1 MTERAV
7 RSHTLAQA
15 ILRGLAAALLAVA
28 AAWPQVAE
36 IPYMTGRITD
46 NAEILSSEAR
56 ARITELLKAHE
67 EANTDQVAVLTL
79 PSLEGIRLEEFAAR
93 VFQEWKLG
101 DKGKDNGVLLLVSP
115 GDRRIR
121 IEVGSGLSGKLADAS
136 AVRIIR
142 DVMTPR
148 FQEGDY
154 NQGME
159 AGLRAIINQL
169 EGNERTDA
177 APPEREDAGSVSS
190 MEDPDLPIHE
200 RILIGAFIFSIIG
213 IFTIFGVVTPGAGW
227 FLYVFLIPFWAMFP
241 IIVVGTRGAF
251 ILLIIYLVGFP
262 VAKLSLSHASW
273 LRGVMADFQ
282 SKGGAQIGGFA
293 IKRGARPGSSWSSR

>member
-1 MTERAV
+1 MTEEV
-7 RSHTLAQA
+7 IRSRPRAQA
-15 ILRGLAAALLAVA
+15 ILCSLAAALIAMA

-56 ARITELLKAHE
+56 ARIHELLKAHE
-67 EANTDQVAVLTL
+67 EADTDQVAVLTV
-79 PSLEGIRLEEFAAR
+79 PSLEGVRLEEFAAR
-93 VFQEWKLG
+93 VFQAWKLG
-101 DKGKDNGVLLLVSP
+101 EKGKNNGVLLLVSP

-121 IEVGSGLSGKLADAS
+121 IEVGSGLAGKLADAS
-136 AVRIIR
+136 AARIIR

-154 NQGME
+154 NQGVE
-159 AGLRAIINQL
+159 AGLRAIISQL
-169 EGNERTDA
+169 EENERTA
-177 APPEREDAGSVSS
+177 TAPPRREEAGSESS
-190 MEDPDLPIHE
+190 LEAPDLPIHE
-200 RILIGAFIFSIIG
+200 RILIGAFIFSLIG

-251 ILLIIYLVGFP
+251 VLLIIYLVGFP

-273 LRGVMADFQ
+273 FRNVKADFQ
-282 SKGGAQIGGFA
+282 SKGVAQIGGFA
-293 IKRGARPGSSWSSR
+293 IRSGARSGSSWSSR

>member
-7 RSHTLAQA
+7 RVGARVQA
-15 ILRGLAAALLAVA
+15 ILCGLAATLIAIA

-67 EANTDQVAVLTL
+67 EADTDQVAVLTL
-79 PSLEGIRLEEFAAR
+79 PSLEGVRLEEFATR

-101 DKGKDNGVLLLVSP
+101 EKGKDNGVLLLVSP

-121 IEVGSGLSGKLADAS
+121 IEVGSGLAGKLADAS
-136 AVRIIR
+136 AARIIR
-142 DVMTPR
+142 DVITPR

-154 NQGME
+154 NQGVE
-159 AGLRAIINQL
+159 AGLRAIISQL
-169 EGNERTDA
+169 EGNERTEA
-177 APPEREDAGSVSS
+177 APPQGEEAESESF
-190 MEDPDLPIHE
+190 MEAPDLPIHE
-200 RILIGAFIFSIIG
+200 RILIGAFIFAIIG
-213 IFTIFGVVTPGAGW
+213 IFTILGVLMPGAGW

-262 VAKLSLSHASW
+262 VAKLSLSHTGW
-273 LRGVMADFQ
+273 FRNMKADFQ
-282 SKGGAQIGGFA
+282 SKGVAQIGGFA
-293 IKRGARPGSSWSSR
+293 IRSGARPGSSWSSR